1 MDLSKYE
8 ELKVLSKRFYDFMLI
23 DNLKAQD
30 KKAKRIKNCASYLDF
45 YADTTENYKK
55 LAHGFF
61 CHDRFCPVCSNL
73 KMRRD
78 SYELLTCINVL
89 KKDFKFQFLMITLTV
104 KNVSSDQLK
113 DEIKKIKKSF
123 KKFRELQAFKKIS
136 RGYVCKLEVT
146 YNKDVDSYHPHLHL
160 IVAVNSSYFTS
171 RDYLSR
177 EKILTMWRNS
187 YQDQSITQVDIRKI
201 NTATIKDILEITSY
215 AAKNSDL
222 FFSYDVFKTFYNS
235 LRSVQILSFNGSFRD
250 IRKKIRDKEID
261 LFNYF
266 DQSDFVIA
274 TKLLMYNYTDQKY
287 KLDHVIDLKKTSS
300 YLKKSYH
307 YILKTVTD

>member
-104 KNVSSDQLK
+104 KNVSADQLK
-113 DEIKKIKKSF
+113 YEIKKIKKSF

-222 FFSYDVFKTFYNS
+222 FFSYDVFKVFYNS

>member
-1 MDLSKYE
+1 MDISKYE

-23 DNLKAQD
+23 ENLKAQD
-30 KKAKRIKNCASYLDF
+30 KKAKRIKDCASYLDF

-78 SYELLTCINVL
+78 SYELLSCINVL
-89 KKDFKFQFLMITLTV
+89 KKDFNYQFLMITLTV
-104 KNVSSDQLK
+104 KNVSADQLK
-113 DEIKKIKKSF
+113 DEIKKIKRSF

-274 TKLLMYNYTDQKY
+274 TKLLMYNYKDQKY
-287 KLDHVIDLKKTSS
+287 NLDHVIDLKKTSS

>member
-1 MDLSKYE
+1 MDISKYE

-23 DNLKAQD
+23 ENLKAQD
-30 KKAKRIKNCASYLDF
+30 KKAKRIKDCASYLDF

-78 SYELLTCINVL
+78 SYELLSCINVL
-89 KKDFKFQFLMITLTV
+89 KKDFNYQFLMITLTV
-104 KNVSSDQLK
+104 KNVSADQLK

-222 FFSYDVFKTFYNS
+222 LFSYDVFKTFYNS

-250 IRKKIRDKEID
+250 IRKKIRDKEIN
-261 LFNYF
+261 LFDYF
-266 DQSDFVIA
+266 DQTDFVLA
-274 TKLLMYNYTDQKY
+274 TKLLKFNYRDQKY
-287 KLDHVIDLKKTSS
+287 NLDHVIQLEN
-300 YLKKSYH
+300 SYH

>member
-1 MDLSKYE
+1 MDISKYE

-23 DNLKAQD
+23 ENLKAQD
-30 KKAKRIKNCASYLDF
+30 KKAKRIKDCASYLDF

-73 KMRRD
+73 KTRRD
-78 SYELLTCINVL
+78 SYELLSCINVL
-89 KKDFKFQFLMITLTV
+89 KKDFNYQFLMITLTV
-104 KNVSSDQLK
+104 KNVSADQLK

-250 IRKKIRDKEID
+250 IRKKIRDKEIN
-261 LFNYF
+261 LFDYF
-266 DQSDFVIA
+266 DQTDFVLA
-274 TKLLMYNYTDQKY
+274 TKLLKFNYRDQKY
-287 KLDHVIDLKKTSS
+287 NLDHVIELEN
-300 YLKKSYH
+300 SYH

>member
-1 MDLSKYE
+1 MDISKYE

-23 DNLKAQD
+23 ENLKAQD
-30 KKAKRIKNCASYLDF
+30 KKAKRIKDCASYLDF

-78 SYELLTCINVL
+78 SYELLSCINVL
-89 KKDFKFQFLMITLTV
+89 KKDFNYQFLMITLTV
-104 KNVSSDQLK
+104 KNVSADQLK
-113 DEIKKIKKSF
+113 DEIKKIKRSF

-250 IRKKIRDKEID
+250 IRKKIRDKEIN
-261 LFNYF
+261 LFDYF
-266 DQSDFVIA
+266 DQTDFVLA
-274 TKLLMYNYTDQKY
+274 TKLLKFNYRDQKY
-287 KLDHVIDLKKTSS
+287 NLDHVIQLEN
-300 YLKKSYH
+300 SYH

>member
-1 MDLSKYE
+1 MDISKYE

-23 DNLKAQD
+23 ENLKAQD
-30 KKAKRIKNCASYLDF
+30 KKAKRIKDCASYLDF

-78 SYELLTCINVL
+78 SYELLSCINVL
-89 KKDFKFQFLMITLTV
+89 KKDFNYQFLMITLTV
-104 KNVSSDQLK
+104 KNVSADQLK

-250 IRKKIRDKEID
+250 IRKKIRDKEIN
-261 LFNYF
+261 LFDYF
-266 DQSDFVIA
+266 DQTDFVLA
-274 TKLLMYNYTDQKY
+274 TKLLKFNYRDQKY
-287 KLDHVIDLKKTSS
+287 NLDHVIQLEN
-300 YLKKSYH
+300 SYH